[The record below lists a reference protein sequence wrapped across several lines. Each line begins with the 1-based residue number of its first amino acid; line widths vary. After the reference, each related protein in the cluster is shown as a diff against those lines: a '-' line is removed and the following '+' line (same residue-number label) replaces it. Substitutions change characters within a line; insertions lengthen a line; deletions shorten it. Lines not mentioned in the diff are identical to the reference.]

1 MTTLK
6 QDAMSSNHRL
16 SHKLISVAAVI
27 FILALTLLVTTFLLA
42 AISVG

>member
-6 QDAMSSNHRL
+6 QEAMSS
-16 SHKLISVAAVI
+16 SHGLRPQLITGVAII
-27 FILALTLLVTTFLLA
+27 FILALALLVTIFLLA